1 MQNDMKKRNDSFTH
15 SFLYKATALKPPHQ
29 YPGVEVKPP
38 ACRKFVTAFT
48 LVELM
53 VVMGIMAM
61 LMGILVPVLASARR
75 TSYKTM
81 CKENLHGCAL
91 AFRMYLDDNRNVMPI
106 IYNMPNSTVKTDP
119 NSVSLYG
126 CLGKYLSGKQA
137 LKCPADRWPEKNS
150 SYFKEE
156 GSSYEY
162 NFRLDGIKIEDSFFA
177 KNYGT
182 NEVWI
187 LHDYDGF
194 HGKKVLNGGES
205 SVGGSAGA
213 SSSYTLGAFMYLFA
227 DTLVGDRKRD
237 K

>member
-1 MQNDMKKRNDSFTH
+1 MKKRSYSFTH
-15 SFLYKATALKPPHQ
+15 SFLYKATALKPPHHDI
-29 YPGVEVKPP
+29 GVEVRPRR
-38 ACRKFVTAFT
+38 CRKFVTAFT

-75 TSYKTM
+75 TSYRTM

-91 AFRMYLDDNRNVMPI
+91 AFRMYLDDNRNVMPV

-150 SYFKEE
+150 SYFK
-156 GSSYEY
+156 
-162 NFRLDGIKIEDSFFA
+162 IEDSFFA
-177 KNYGT
+177 KNFGT

-205 SVGGSAGA
+205 SVGGSVGA